1 MWALYGSILFV
12 NDGNGD
18 ESNWQYKWSV
28 DASWEFTYFFIL
40 VTICLMWAP
49 AKNSQMYT
57 QFIELSQLD
66 LDEDDEYN
74 KHDVRDNDNEVE
86 NEYGGNKLQDDDDPF
101 IRTGALDTQNAINK
115 KE

>member
-1 MWALYGSILFV
+1 
-12 NDGNGD
+12 
-18 ESNWQYKWSV
+18 
-28 DASWEFTYFFIL
+28 
-40 VTICLMWAP
+40 MWAP